1 LSSRKKFVSAER
13 PETAEGWQ
21 YHIGC
26 KRGDVARYVLLPGD
40 PERVPKIGKLWDEAR
55 EVAYHREYRTWTGRV
70 DGVRI
75 SACSSGIGCPSA
87 VIALEELA
95 RIGADTF
102 IRVGST
108 GAIQPNIRIG
118 DLVISTGAIRFEG
131 TSRQYAPVEY
141 PAVANFDVVHA
152 LIEAAEKF
160 GYRYHVGITA
170 TTDSFY
176 LGQGRP
182 GFRGYTQSWVKDLI
196 PSLRRAN
203 VLNFEMEASALL
215 TVASLYG
222 LRMGVVCAVF
232 AEREANKFEPTGEEE
247 SCRAAVEA
255 VKILSKWDKEKKI

>member
-1 LSSRKKFVSAER
+1 LRSKKRFFSADR
-13 PETAEGWQ
+13 PETVEGRQ

-40 PERVPKIGKLWDEAR
+40 PGRVPKIGRLWDEAG
-55 EVAYHREYRTWTGRV
+55 EVAYNREYRTWTGKV
-70 DGVRI
+70 GDVGI

-95 RIGADTF
+95 RVGADTF

-108 GAIQPNIRIG
+108 GAIQPNIKVG
-118 DLVISTGAIRFEG
+118 DLVISAGAVRFEG
-131 TSRQYAPVEY
+131 TSKQYVPVEY
-141 PAVANFDVVHA
+141 PAVASFDVVCA
-152 LIEAAEKF
+152 LIKAAKKF

-182 GFRGYTQSWVKDLI
+182 GFRGYSPSWVKDLI
-196 PSLRRAN
+196 PNLRKAN
-203 VLNFEMEASALL
+203 VLNFEMESSALL

-222 LRMGVVCAVF
+222 LRMGVICAVF
-232 AEREANKFEPTGEEE
+232 AEREANKFEPIGEEE
-247 SCRAAVEA
+247 SCRTAVEA
-255 VKILSKWDKEKKI
+255 VKILSKVDKDRRI